1 MASYRDLP
9 VRISHPPYEEKDDVY
24 PKTYQIEK
32 LEKTNGDKENN
43 KSWKGGMWEQEIKEE
58 GNTWNANI

>member
-43 KSWKGGMWEQEIKEE
+43 KSWKGGM
-58 GNTWNANI
+58 